1 MEKICFFNGRFD
13 DCKKSPPFLSLS
25 DCVRFYEFII
35 LLFDYKVKIEQDNSY
50 NIKKIL
56 INA

>member
-1 MEKICFFNGRFD
+1 
-13 DCKKSPPFLSLS
+13 
-25 DCVRFYEFII
+25 VRFYEFII

-56 INA
+56 MNAGSYNIIKIKLSTIYSG